1 MATQIR
7 SSHEVHDAEFEAPDG
22 TEIHYSVTRPA
33 GSASRV
39 IVLVHGFADHGER
52 YRELIDDLA
61 AHGAVVY
68 AYDQRGN
75 GRSGGQRGHVMHY
88 QELVDELD
96 AMLKIAYDAEPGI
109 GRVIYAHSTGAI
121 LALTYLYGHPSAA
134 DRVILSAPCLMLV
147 FQAPA
152 AKVMIGKLFSAV
164 LPKVSLQAGFD
175 PASVSRDPYVVAANK
190 DDQLLTQPISTR
202 FYTEVCGTAIR
213 AALAWTDQLTLAAL
227 DLQCRGDRLV

>member
-75 GRSGGQRGHVMHY
+75 GRSGGQRGPVMHS
-88 QELVDELD
+88 QALVSELD
-96 AMLKIAYDAEPGI
+96 AMLQLAHHPQP
-109 GRVIYAHSTGAI
+109 RLTPPTYAH
-121 LALTYLYGHPSAA
+121 P
-134 DRVILSAPCLMLV
+134 P
-147 FQAPA
+147 
-152 AKVMIGKLFSAV
+152 
-164 LPKVSLQAGFD
+164 
-175 PASVSRDPYVVAANK
+175 
-190 DDQLLTQPISTR
+190 
-202 FYTEVCGTAIR
+202 
-213 AALAWTDQLTLAAL
+213 
-227 DLQCRGDRLV
+227 